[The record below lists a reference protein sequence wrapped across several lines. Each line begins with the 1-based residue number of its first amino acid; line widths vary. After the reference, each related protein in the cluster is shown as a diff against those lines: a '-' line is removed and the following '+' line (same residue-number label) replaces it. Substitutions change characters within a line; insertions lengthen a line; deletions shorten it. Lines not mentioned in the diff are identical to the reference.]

1 MKKTLT
7 GVRLKVNGI
16 KESFGSLRDI
26 EEAFSTE
33 TIHVTDH
40 NGNQCK
46 LKYPVEM
53 SFSDSLFNSN
63 QKLNKI
69 VL

>member
-1 MKKTLT
+1 MKKTLA

-26 EEAFSTE
+26 KEAFSTE
-33 TIHVTDH
+33 TIHVTNY

-46 LKYPVEM
+46 LIYPVEM
-53 SFSDSLFNSN
+53 HFSDSFNSH
-63 QKLNKI
+63 QK
-69 VL
+69 